1 MPVSW
6 VHYTTQPRVI
16 ADSFGGWL
24 LLLQSEMHVHGVCE
38 RFGLL
43 LETYVRHC
51 GPHRHQLWRQ
61 QVALSVLEKVTLK
74 SPLAAE
80 ELTADTTTGGC
91 VTTGGLGD
99 ISAEGQ
105 EGANRLCPS

>member
-1 MPVSW
+1 M
-6 VHYTTQPRVI
+6 R
-16 ADSFGGWL
+16 
-24 LLLQSEMHVHGVCE
+24 LQSEMHVHGVCE

-74 SPLAAE
+74 LTLAAE
-80 ELTADTTTGGC
+80 
-91 VTTGGLGD
+91 
-99 ISAEGQ
+99 
-105 EGANRLCPS
+105 

>member
-1 MPVSW
+1 MPVSRA
-6 VHYTTQPRVI
+6 HYTIQPCVI
-16 ADSFGGWL
+16 ADSLCGWL
-24 LLLQSEMHVHGVCE
+24 LRLQSEMHVHGVCE

-74 SPLAAE
+74 LTLAAE
-80 ELTADTTTGGC
+80 
-91 VTTGGLGD
+91 
-99 ISAEGQ
+99 
-105 EGANRLCPS
+105 